1 MVKKA
6 RNNVRLS
13 GLLYDAKLEK
23 KVTGPNSKSPGTEYI
38 TGKISIAVDD
48 ALTNIVDIRYPY
60 VVPTT
65 VKDGVSNPNPI
76 YGILDTV
83 TADYSNLD
91 FNASEI
97 QSKLADPENMKLLKD
112 ILTKLG

>member
-48 ALTNIVDIRYPY
+48 ALTNIVDVRYPY

-76 YGILDTV
+76 YGILDK
-83 TADYSNLD
+83 
-91 FNASEI
+91 I
-97 QSKLADPENMKLLKD
+97 M
-112 ILTKLG
+112 